1 MLEMLRD
8 SAFTSAWFGLMAM
21 VWFGW
26 AQEAP
31 PPRTKPLLIAG
42 SVLGVLLAAGF
53 GVYTGLHW
61 GDPTALN
68 ETGRMRFGIVVGIE
82 VAAAGIGCLV
92 FARLGARRWMAWWV
106 AVVVALHF
114 LSLAW
119 IFGGWG
125 LVLLGLVQVAGLA
138 WLAYRIKGQEHPTS
152 RWVGPLMGV
161 TILLFGLVNGV
172 VTLAR
177 G

>member
-1 MLEMLRD
+1 MLRD
-8 SAFTSAWFGLMAM
+8 SAFTSAWFGLMTM

-26 AQEAP
+26 AQESP
-31 PPRTKPLLIAG
+31 PPRAKVPLIVG
-42 SVLGVLLAAGF
+42 SALGVLLAAGF

-61 GDPTALN
+61 GAPTVL
-68 ETGRMRFGIVVGIE
+68 TGSTPMLFGIVVGTE
-82 VAAAGIGCLV
+82 VVAAGIGCLV
-92 FARLGARRWMAWWV
+92 FARLGAGRWTAWWV
-106 AVVVALHF
+106 AVVVAVHF

-125 LVLLGLVQVAGLA
+125 LAVLGLVQLAGLA
-138 WLAYRIKGQEHPTS
+138 WLAYRIRGAEQPTS
-152 RWVGPLMGV
+152 RWVGPLMGAS
-161 TILLFGLVNGV
+161 ILLFGLVNGV